1 LLINQQIFKIDLFNL
16 ITKMVQHKHRVK
28 RFQPPTVRAI
38 KTKFEN
44 YAIITQYH
52 GGAYRYCTVQAYDAD
67 ENKVVEFKQVRMKGS
82 ILHSKCKQRVSVGS
96 YILLAY
102 GEIAL
107 IYKDSSLIPD
117 EILTALDAA
126 AGIAESIHRGV
137 KTEDNF
143 EESDLDGEYEGEGE
157 GEDLSVSNPDLI

>member
-1 LLINQQIFKIDLFNL
+1 
-16 ITKMVQHKHRVK
+16 MVQHKHRVK

-52 GGAYRYCTVQAYDAD
+52 GGAYRYCTVQAYDSE

-82 ILHSKCKQRVSVGS
+82 ILHSKCKQRISVGS

-137 KTEDNF
+137 KTE
-143 EESDLDGEYEGEGE
+143 ESEDEDKCEGEE
-157 GEDLSVSNPDLI
+157 EMEDTFNFNLNLNSNPDLI

>member
-1 LLINQQIFKIDLFNL
+1 
-16 ITKMVQHKHRVK
+16 MVQHKHRVK

-52 GGAYRYCTVQAYDAD
+52 GGAYRYCTVQAYDD
-67 ENKVVEFKQVRMKGS
+67 EENKVVEFKQVRMKGS
-82 ILHSKCKQRVSVGS
+82 ILHSKCKQRISVGS

-137 KTEDNF
+137 KAEEDL
-143 EESDLDGEYEGEGE
+143 EESVLDDSE
-157 GEDLSVSNPDLI
+157 EDVELDFAVNLNSNPDLI